1 VLNGYGCSDSM
12 LPVSGFLCDIT
23 GNYDAT
29 FYIAGVFTSAAG
41 IIYILV
47 PVVLRLVNRLLERCP
62 Y

>member
-1 VLNGYGCSDSM
+1 M
-12 LPVSGFLCDIT
+12 LSVSGFLCDIT
-23 GNYDAT
+23 CNYDAT